1 MTPSDARP
9 DATPP
14 ADPVPEIT
22 FYLDVVSPYAY
33 LAFERLPQA
42 LEGLSYRVTYQP
54 QLFAGL
60 LKAWGT
66 PAPVSLAPKR
76 DWILRQSAWLAARD
90 GVPFVKPVNHPFNPL
105 ALLRLALAC
114 TPEGQSPNRL
124 ALERVMRHAWA
135 RDGSDP
141 NDPEALA
148 ALTREM
154 APLRDP
160 SGPEVKA
167 ELQAIT
173 ARAVSHGVFGV
184 PSFRLDDGEVFWG
197 QDSLV
202 MLADRLRHRGTGVSP
217 LRDTNEG
224 SPVRL

>member
-1 MTPSDARP
+1 MN
-9 DATPP
+9 
-14 ADPVPEIT
+14 DPVPEIT

-54 QLFAGL
+54 LLFAGL

-66 PAPVSLAPKR
+66 PAPVDLAPKR
-76 DWILRQSAWLAARD
+76 EWIFRQSAWIAARD
-90 GVPFVKPVNHPFNPL
+90 GVPFAKPHNHPFNPL

-114 TPEGQSPNRL
+114 APEGQAPSRHVV
-124 ALERVMRHAWA
+124 EQVMRHAWA
-135 RDGSDP
+135 REGQDP
-141 NDPEALA
+141 NEPAALA
-148 ALTREM
+148 ALTASM
-154 APLRDP
+154 APRRDP
-160 SGPEVKA
+160 ASPEVKA

-197 QDSLV
+197 QDSLT
-202 MLADRLRHRGTGVSP
+202 MLADRLAKRG
-217 LRDTNEG
+217 
-224 SPVRL
+224 